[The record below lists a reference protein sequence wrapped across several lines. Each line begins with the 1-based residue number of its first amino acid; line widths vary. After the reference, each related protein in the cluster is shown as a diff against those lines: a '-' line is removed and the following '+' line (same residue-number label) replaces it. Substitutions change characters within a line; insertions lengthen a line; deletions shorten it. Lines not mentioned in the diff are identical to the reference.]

1 MADNETVALRAAVI
15 AGKRYDD
22 YCAVISRELPIGR
35 IMQHCVPDSPINGL
49 PQE

>member
-22 YCAVISRELPIGR
+22 YCAVIWRELPIGR
-35 IMQHCVPDSPINGL
+35 IMQALRAGLAINGL